1 MKLTVKRV
9 DSDGRYMTY
18 ITRDDGVTFSVQGV
32 GHNFAIPHDVAH
44 YLVEKALRLERGFW
58 GSVSEGAVFP
68 TMTYVEGRRK
78 PKAAE
83 RSGAIRK
90 TNALQL
96 SEAEVLVRI
105 FNDTIEQGHA
115 ETSSVLYG
123 RLKERQAYSAEG
135 PRKISPAQ
143 ISEVFASYKD
153 ILSKWKNTSVGSTLD
168 LHWESSLNQR
178 RPPR

>member
-1 MKLTVKRV
+1 MKVAVRRV
-9 DSDGRYMTY
+9 DSEGRYVTL
-18 ITRDDGVTFSVQGV
+18 IARDDGVTFSMQGV

-44 YLVEKALRLERGFW
+44 YVVEKALRLDRGFW

-83 RSGAIRK
+83 RSSAILK
-90 TNALQL
+90 TNAPQL

-105 FNDTIEQGHA
+105 FNDTIEQGHS
-115 ETSSVLYG
+115 ETSSVLHG
-123 RLKERQAYSAEG
+123 RLKERRASSAEG
-135 PRKISPAQ
+135 PRNISHEQ
-143 ISEVFASYKD
+143 ISEVFGTYKD

-168 LHWESSLNQR
+168 LHWESSRNHKRL
-178 RPPR
+178 PR